1 MELYSLEFVVKSS
14 PFDLKVCSPGGT
26 TIAGV
31 EALEEH
37 GFRAAAMSAV
47 VAATKRCS
55 ELRAGSK

>member
-1 MELYSLEFVVKSS
+1 MLLTAVVQCTIC
-14 PFDLKVCSPGGT
+14 DLFRQVCSPGGT

-47 VAATKRCS
+47 VAATKRCA
-55 ELRAGSK
+55 ELRAPSK